1 MREPFMT
8 QSSYLLFHSD
18 HPLHVKGVNSGAENA
33 TRSLAKALTEG
44 GRRVVVCAVLP
55 EGETHHEG
63 VEYRD
68 LGATW
73 DVTSALERA
82 GEELD
87 SFHLIASCKALPVLL
102 GRTHPGCLSTTL
114 MAHDP
119 TASALGVK
127 AKIAE
132 EISDHMVSVSEAQK
146 ALFVKEGVH
155 PDSIKVIHPGVDLE
169 MFSYAPPEAHAPHR
183 IIFAGALVPHKG
195 VDLLIEAHAKI
206 LTHYPDATLEIYG
219 TASLWGADEW
229 LNHREIERQLKG
241 ITFHGAVSQGELAQA
256 MRGAGVCV
264 VSSRWFDSFP
274 LTLLE
279 AQASGTPVVG
289 FDVGGVKESIDHG
302 VTGVVVP
309 EISSDALANALHDL
323 FRQPE
328 RQREFGKSCLKK
340 RERFSWRATAEA
352 YRRMIEGE
360 VVEPPTVGFLTPWNQ
375 ECGLAEYGRLMV
387 SEFKE
392 GSYVVFAEEGASLG
406 TDEPFVERCWKRG
419 KGEYEKLER
428 EVIRHKISLL
438 HLNCHSRFFVFPQF
452 SSLLARLR
460 AHGVKIVATLHNTF
474 TLDTTLQALA
484 EGVDMLLLH
493 SPEARLEALANGAD
507 PDTTHVLYHGV
518 RVLPPLPDDEKTRAR
533 RHFGIPGERKL
544 IVTFGFIQPHKGMEG
559 VIESVAW
566 LKQKGIDAVGYIAG
580 VTRDDDPGSIA
591 YLEALRQLC
600 RELGVERDILFSG
613 RFLETTELDDLLRVA
628 DVACLNYRSQHFE
641 ASGVGSLAVG
651 AGVPVAASLAPAFKP
666 FGDAI
671 WNITSGFPPP
681 LAVEVLLTNETVRT
695 ELAEK
700 SRKYARRHSWHRT
713 ALRLKRFYKQLDVEV
728 SVRLDSDRSTPDVLV
743 TQEVGSS
750 TRGDAMRIVFQNR
763 SNAFTHRGGDTV
775 VMERYR
781 ELLTARGHH
790 VTIDIEGREDPSSFD
805 LVHLFNFAL
814 PGLIQELGK
823 RAHAAGV
830 PFVVTTLAEDVASF
844 HIQSHT
850 LSRVLERYVAEGR
863 DAQWFERNK
872 VDLKSVAPCAPFDNQ
887 WAVQHAALLLTNG
900 ARESASLRTHY
911 NDLGSIAEVPLGFDQ
926 PKEADPSLFINRYG
940 VKDFVLSVGRIETRK
955 NQLMLLKALEQI
967 DIPLVIAGGGF
978 SYQPDYDAAV
988 RSFKRKGRT
997 LILDRLEPEMLASA
1011 YAAARIHALPS
1022 WFELPGLV
1030 SLEAA
1035 WLGKNIVATDRG
1047 TLFDYLGE
1055 LPFYADPA
1063 DERSITNAVI
1073 AAYYSPVREGIAAA
1087 ARQWSWERAIDALEA
1102 AYRRAVP
1109 RPKSEAVQVSGLAGF
1124 SSLRVARPAEVVV
1137 APAVTERP
1145 QAKFDDLL
1153 DRGESAAKLE
1163 LFEEAHDL
1171 LTRAEAL
1178 DPRSVRVCKARG
1190 AVYLAQGIVDEAQ
1203 RYFDRA
1209 VAIDPTDTKS
1219 LAGAGMSRLARGEH
1233 AEAYPYFVRAVRSDS
1248 GHLLSLLKLVECSY
1262 ILGRFEDLTEALQRY
1277 LAKNP
1282 DDVEMKFCLAGSLFK
1297 QGNLIRA
1304 ESLGRAVL
1312 EVAPDHKGG
1321 LELMRLLE
1329 EEKGKVARAAGL
1341 PSFDVELADLE
1352 DEKRKRN
1359 LKKVFEGTAR
1369 ILNSPLAGPSQKEQA
1384 ELLTAEC
1391 EILEG
1396 RSEPAIVRYEKI
1408 LAQNPESPRALC
1420 GKGALAANRGEWGV
1434 AEAFFRQA
1442 HDLKP
1447 SYDLPLAGLGL
1458 CAHIAKDGQRA
1469 WEWYMKAL
1477 EYNPENMRS
1486 LLGVIDLGY
1495 QLGRLREVEKAILDY
1510 LDLHPAD
1517 IDFLYSLAGCYY
1529 AQERLEDAVGEIEK
1543 ITLFQ
1548 PQHERALE
1556 LKAMVMNKMGQ
1567 TM

>member
-1 MREPFMT
+1 MT
-8 QSSYLLFHSD
+8 HSSYLLFHSD
-18 HPLHVKGVNSGAENA
+18 HPLHVDGVNSGAENA
-33 TRSLAKALTEG
+33 TRSLAKALAEG
-44 GRRVVVCAVLP
+44 GQRVVVCAVLP
-55 EGETHHEG
+55 EGEAQKDG
-63 VEYRD
+63 VEYWD
-68 LGATW
+68 LGRTW
-73 DVTSALERA
+73 DVVAALERA

-87 SFHLIASCKALPVLL
+87 SFHLISSCKALPVLL
-102 GRTHPGCLSTTL
+102 GRRHHGCLSTTL

-132 EISDHMVSVSEAQK
+132 ELSDHMVSVSEAQK
-146 ALFVKEGVH
+146 ALFVKEGVN
-155 PDSIKVIHPGVDLE
+155 PDSIKVIHPGVDLDL
-169 MFSYAPPEAHAPHR
+169 FSYAPPEAHSPHR

-195 VDLLIEAHAKI
+195 VDLLIEAYAKI
-206 LTHYPDATLEIYG
+206 LTHYRDATLEIYG

-229 LNHREIERQLKG
+229 LPYQEIERQLKG
-241 ITFHGAVSQGELAQA
+241 VTFHGAVSQRDLAEA
-256 MRGAGVCV
+256 MRGAGICV

-279 AQASGTPVVG
+279 AQASGTPVIG
-289 FDVGGVKESIDHG
+289 FDIGGVGESIDHG

-309 EISSDALANALHDL
+309 ELSADALADALHDL
-323 FRQPE
+323 FQHPE
-328 RQREFGKSCLKK
+328 KQREFSRNCLQK
-340 RERFSWRATAEA
+340 RESLSWRATADK
-352 YRRMIEGE
+352 YRQMIEGG
-360 VVEPPTVGFLTPWNQ
+360 VTQAPKVGFLTPWNQ
-375 ECGLAEYGRLMV
+375 ECGLAEYGQLMV

-392 GSYVVFAEEGASLG
+392 GTYVVFAEEGAALG
-406 TDEPFVERCWKRG
+406 ADDRFVERCWKRG
-419 KGEYEKLER
+419 RSDYEKLEQA
-428 EVIRHKISLL
+428 VIRHKISLL

-460 AHGVKIVATLHNTF
+460 ARGVKIVATLHNTF
-474 TLDTTLQALA
+474 TLDTTLKALA
-484 EGVDMLLLH
+484 GGVDMLLLH
-493 SPEARLEALANGAD
+493 SPEARLEALANGAN
-507 PDTTHVLYHGV
+507 PDTTHVLVHGV
-518 RVLPPLPDDEKTRAR
+518 RVLSPLSLEEKRRAR
-533 RHFGIPGERKL
+533 SHFGIPQDKKL

-566 LKQKGIDAVGYIAG
+566 LKQKGIEAFGYIAG
-580 VTRDDDPGSIA
+580 VTRDDDPGSA
-591 YLEALRQLC
+591 PYLEALRQLS
-600 RELGVERDILFSG
+600 RDLGVEKDILFSG

-671 WNITSGFPPP
+671 WNVTSGFPPP
-681 LAVEVLLTNETVRT
+681 LAVEVLLTNEAVCT

-713 ALRLKRFYKQLDVEV
+713 ALKLKRFYKQLDVEV
-728 SVRLDSDRSTPDVLV
+728 SVRLDSDRSSPDVLV
-743 TQEVGSS
+743 TQEVGGS
-750 TRGDAMRIVFQNR
+750 TTGDAMRILFQNR
-763 SNAFTHRGGDTV
+763 SNAFTHWGGDTV

-790 VTIDIEGREDPSSFD
+790 VTIDVEGREDPTSFD

-844 HIQSHT
+844 HLQSHA
-850 LSRVLERYVAEGR
+850 LSRVLERYVAEGQ
-863 DAQWFERNK
+863 DARWFERNR
-872 VDLKSVAPCAPFDNQ
+872 VDIKSVAPCAPFDNR
-887 WAVQHAALLLTNG
+887 WVAQHAALLLTNG
-900 ARESASLRTHY
+900 ARESASLRAHY
-911 NDLGSIAEVPLGFDQ
+911 DNIGSIIEVPLGFDQ

-940 VKDFVLSVGRIETRK
+940 VKDFIFSVGRIETRK

-978 SYQPDYDAAV
+978 SYQPEYDAAV
-988 RSFKRKGRT
+988 RAFKRKGKT
-997 LILDRLEPEMLASA
+997 VILDRLDPEMLASA

-1030 SLEAA
+1030 SLETA

-1063 DERSITNAVI
+1063 DERSIANAVV
-1073 AAYYSPVREGIAAA
+1073 AAYYSPVREGIADA
-1087 ARQWSWERAIDALEA
+1087 ARQWSWDRAIDALEA
-1102 AYRRAVP
+1102 AYRQAVP
-1109 RPKSEAVQVSGLAGF
+1109 RPKSEALKVSGLAGF
-1124 SSLRVARPAEVVV
+1124 SSLRVSSPAPAL
-1137 APAVTERP
+1137 APAVVERP
-1145 QAKFDDLL
+1145 QAGFDDLL

-1209 VAIDPTDTKS
+1209 VAIDPSDTKS

-1277 LAKNP
+1277 LARNP

-1297 QGNLIRA
+1297 QGNLVRA

-1312 EVAPDHKGG
+1312 EVAPEHRGA
-1321 LELMRLLE
+1321 LELMRLLA
-1329 EEKGKVARAAGL
+1329 EEKGRVARAAGL

-1359 LKKVFEGTAR
+1359 LKRVFEGTAS
-1369 ILNSPLAGPSQKEQA
+1369 ILNSPLASAAQKEQA

-1396 RSEPAIVRYEKI
+1396 RNEPAIARYEKV
-1408 LAQNPESPRALC
+1408 LAHNPQSPRALC

-1469 WEWYMKAL
+1469 WEWYMRAL

-1510 LDLHPAD
+1510 LELHPAD

-1529 AQERLEDAVGEIEK
+1529 AQERLADAVGEIEK

-1548 PQHERALE
+1548 PQHEKALE
-1556 LKAMVMNKMGQ
+1556 LKAMVMDKMGQ